1 MLLSKFIDSD
11 VEQGR
16 NVRNLFR
23 SKPYVA
29 RNLAAFAA
37 LRAFE
42 AETFLVKG
50 ERERSDPGAAESFDY
65 RVSAKEELE
74 QCARE
79 TA

>member
-1 MLLSKFIDSD
+1 MLLSKFLDSD

-16 NVRNLFR
+16 NARNFFR

-37 LRAFE
+37 LRAVE

-50 ERERSDPGAAESFDY
+50 ERERSDPGAAG
-65 RVSAKEELE
+65 
-74 QCARE
+74 
-79 TA
+79 